1 MPTTYWKP
9 HPLGWGPFTFIY
21 PFIVVLAF
29 LIGVAMT
36 SAYYRIT
43 YPIIG
48 YAISSKADANR
59 KNNGGDDL

>member
-1 MPTTYWKP
+1 MRMLESPQD
-9 HPLGWGPFTFIY
+9 LFIFIY
-21 PFIVVLAF
+21 PFIIVLAF

-48 YAISSKADANR
+48 YAIAR
-59 KNNGGDDL
+59 KRTRGDKDE